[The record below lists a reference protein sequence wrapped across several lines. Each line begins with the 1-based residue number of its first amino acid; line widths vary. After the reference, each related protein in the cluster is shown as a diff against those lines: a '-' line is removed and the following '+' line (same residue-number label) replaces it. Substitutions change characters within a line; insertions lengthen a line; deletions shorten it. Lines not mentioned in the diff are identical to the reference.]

1 MNKSSLDMRAD
12 YRRKPDMGAAEI
24 ARKRELLDILRA
36 MSHDHRY
43 NLDTRLACMAQ
54 LLDDNRELWC
64 RA

>member
-1 MNKSSLDMRAD
+1 MDNPLLEMMAEYGSQDITGPD
-12 YRRKPDMGAAEI
+12 DINRRS
-24 ARKRELLDILRA
+24 RLLYILREV
-36 MSHDHRY
+36 SHDHRY

>member
-1 MNKSSLDMRAD
+1 MDNSKLRMMAD
-12 YRRKPDMGAAEI
+12 YADLLTVESVERAKRRA
-24 ARKRELLDILRA
+24 LLDALIA

>member
-1 MNKSSLDMRAD
+1 MVKSSIEMMND
-12 YRRKPDMGAAEI
+12 YRSNPGQALSDDSRRRA
-24 ARKRELLDILRA
+24 LLDILRA

>member
-1 MNKSSLDMRAD
+1 MDNPKLEMMAD
-12 YRRKPDMGAAEI
+12 YADLLTPVAMEDAKRRA
-24 ARKRELLDILRA
+24 LLDILRA
-36 MSHDHRY
+36 MSQDHRY